1 MTTKTVDRDW
11 FRDRLKDIEMS
22 QRKLAKHLDLDPA
35 AVTLMLRGERRMTT
49 AEAQQIASLFAVPVT
64 EILRR
69 AGVDVRDDVRRVP
82 LSGYLTPEASIEQV
96 ELEDG
101 EQDFIEAPA
110 DVPGG
115 SYAVQVRDHASP
127 HDGWIMI
134 ISGDKVD
141 PERVIDRA
149 CACSVIDGRVVTGV
163 IKKGYKRGTYNLVI
177 TATKPQILEN
187 ALIEWAS
194 PILWIK
200 PF

>member
-1 MTTKTVDRDW
+1 MSKKTVDREW
-11 FRDRLKDIEMS
+11 FRQRLEDIQMS
-22 QRKLAKHLDLDPA
+22 QRKLAKHLELDPA
-35 AVTLMLRGERRMTT
+35 AVTLMLRGERRITT
-49 AEAQQIASLFAVPVT
+49 AEAQQIAGLFAVPVT

-69 AGVDVRDDVRRVP
+69 AGVDVRDDVRKVP
-82 LSGYLTPEASIEQV
+82 LTGYLTPEASIEQV
-96 ELEDG
+96 ESDE
-101 EQDFIEAPA
+101 EPDFIEAPA

-127 HDGWIMI
+127 HDGWVMI

-149 CACSVIDGRVVTGV
+149 CACSVIDGRLVTGV

-187 ALIEWAS
+187 ASIEWAS

-200 PF
+200 PL

>member
-1 MTTKTVDRDW
+1 MTMNTVDRDW
-11 FRDRLKDIEMS
+11 FRARLVDIQMS

-35 AVTLMLRGERRMTT
+35 AVTLMLRGERRIT
-49 AEAQQIASLFAVPVT
+49 APEAQQIAELFSVPVT

-69 AGVDVRDDVRRVP
+69 AGVDVRDDVRKVH
-82 LSGYLTPEASIEQV
+82 LSGYLTPEASIEQI
-96 ELEDG
+96 EEGDA
-101 EQDFIEAPA
+101 EYIEAPA

-127 HDGWIMI
+127 HNGWVMI
-134 ISGDKVD
+134 ISGDRVD

-149 CACSVIDGRVVTGV
+149 CACSVGDGRLVTGV
-163 IKKGYKRGTYNLVI
+163 LKKGYKRGTYNLVI

-187 ALIEWAS
+187 ASIEWAS

-200 PF
+200 PL

>member
-1 MTTKTVDRDW
+1 MSKKTVDRDW
-11 FRDRLKDIEMS
+11 FRERLEDIQMS
-22 QRKLAKHLDLDPA
+22 QRKLAKHLEIDPA
-35 AVTLMLRGERRMTT
+35 AVTLMLRGERRITT
-49 AEAQQIASLFAVPVT
+49 AEAQQIAGLFAVPVT

-69 AGVDVRDDVRRVP
+69 AGVDVRDDVRMVP
-82 LSGYLTPEASIEQV
+82 LSGYLTPDASIVQV
-96 ELEDG
+96 EIED
-101 EQDFIEAPA
+101 EPDFIEAPA

-127 HDGWIMI
+127 HDGWVMI

-149 CACSVIDGRVVTGV
+149 CACSVIDGRLVTGV

-187 ALIEWAS
+187 ASIEWAS

-200 PF
+200 PL